1 MFSLP
6 QDDVFEAKE
15 EIASNIKEELTKC
28 MTGYGFSILHA
39 LVTDIEPANKVKEV
53 RTGRLAVKCGKKS
66 WVKTARSTVLRNRG
80 VEVSKGLRPR
90 SKLVSRELVQEG
102 RQVISLG

>member
-1 MFSLP
+1 MPLTVFSLP

-53 RTGRLAVKCGKKS
+53 RMGRYG
-66 WVKTARSTVLRNRG
+66 LRKAG
-80 VEVSKGLRPR
+80 SKGRG
-90 SKLVSRELVQEG
+90 Q
-102 RQVISLG
+102 QC